1 MFRNNG
7 AVLSALPVTQIFPDL
22 LASLSNKQQ
31 FIVCAPPGAGKS
43 TALPLMLLQQAK
55 LKGKIILLEPRRLA
69 ARNIAEFL
77 ASQLGESVGERV
89 GYQMRGDKR
98 HSSQTQLLVVTE
110 GILTRLIQQDPEL
123 DGVAMVI
130 FDEFHERSIHAD
142 LGLALSLEVQQ
153 AFNPELKLIT
163 MSATLES
170 DALSKLLPEA
180 QILESQGRSFPITYS
195 YHSIKRDWQWSE
207 RFAQLVA
214 KAMAEQSGSVLAF
227 LPGNAEIRQ
236 VEQHLR
242 PLLSAEY
249 QLHSLY
255 GKLSLAEQQAAIRPA
270 QEGKHKIV
278 LATNIAETSLTI
290 DGISC
295 VVDSGLERQAS
306 YHANS
311 GTTRL
316 QTKMICKAS
325 AIQRAG
331 RAGRL
336 QAGHCYRA
344 YSEEQLNHRPFAAS
358 PEITRS
364 ELSRLVIE
372 LLHWGADASELQWLD
387 MPPSAHLGQAKQLL
401 SDLALL
407 KDGRLSD
414 RAEQLNSSG
423 VGPRMLAMLDQAQ
436 QWQQQHSVEGLLWR
450 ACELAALLDS
460 NNSHQSD
467 QLSQAFTALKGLAK
481 QQYLQQLKQLAQRFK
496 VKATGGVAEH
506 WDGLLLAQAFP
517 DRIALKRQG
526 RNYTCS
532 GGFGLALDE
541 QQHQLSKSD
550 ALVVCDLYWPEG
562 RNHGKVALACQLDL
576 AQLKTLQAERFTSR
590 LHCQWSDSA
599 KRIVA
604 EKQQCLGELV
614 LSAKAAEQLEAE
626 QVVSAWLKQI
636 RVKGFAWLPI
646 GDKASAWLERVRCAQ
661 QWFSELAMADFGEE
675 ALLEDAEQWLTM
687 HLASCRTWQQ
697 LKNIDWLAAL
707 KSRLDWQQQQKI
719 ESLVPSHYLA
729 PSGNRAAIR
738 YQLGQA
744 PVVAIKLQ
752 EMFGQPQSPQ
762 LGNKVAITLE
772 LLSPGDKPLQ
782 LTQDLASFWQSAYV
796 EVKKEMKGRYPKH
809 PWPDDPV
816 SAQATHKTKRQLN
829 LSK

>member
-1 MFRNNG
+1 M
-7 AVLSALPVTQIFPDL
+7 SALPVTQIFLDL

-153 AFNPELKLIT
+153 AFNPELKLMI

-195 YHSIKRDWQWSE
+195 YHTIKRDWQWSE

-270 QEGKHKIV
+270 QYGKHKIV

-372 LLHWGADASELQWLD
+372 LLHWGANASELQWLD
-387 MPPSAHLGQAKQLL
+387 IPPSAHLGQAKQLL

-436 QWQQQHSVEGLLWR
+436 QWQQQHNVEGLLWR
-450 ACELAALLDS
+450 AL
-460 NNSHQSD
+460 
-467 QLSQAFTALKGLAK
+467 
-481 QQYLQQLKQLAQRFK
+481 
-496 VKATGGVAEH
+496 
-506 WDGLLLAQAFP
+506 
-517 DRIALKRQG
+517 
-526 RNYTCS
+526 
-532 GGFGLALDE
+532 
-541 QQHQLSKSD
+541 
-550 ALVVCDLYWPEG
+550 
-562 RNHGKVALACQLDL
+562 
-576 AQLKTLQAERFTSR
+576 
-590 LHCQWSDSA
+590 
-599 KRIVA
+599 
-604 EKQQCLGELV
+604 
-614 LSAKAAEQLEAE
+614 
-626 QVVSAWLKQI
+626 
-636 RVKGFAWLPI
+636 
-646 GDKASAWLERVRCAQ
+646 
-661 QWFSELAMADFGEE
+661 
-675 ALLEDAEQWLTM
+675 
-687 HLASCRTWQQ
+687 
-697 LKNIDWLAAL
+697 
-707 KSRLDWQQQQKI
+707 
-719 ESLVPSHYLA
+719 
-729 PSGNRAAIR
+729 
-738 YQLGQA
+738 
-744 PVVAIKLQ
+744 
-752 EMFGQPQSPQ
+752 
-762 LGNKVAITLE
+762 
-772 LLSPGDKPLQ
+772 
-782 LTQDLASFWQSAYV
+782 
-796 EVKKEMKGRYPKH
+796 
-809 PWPDDPV
+809 
-816 SAQATHKTKRQLN
+816 
-829 LSK
+829 